1 MTTIDGILQKMEQ
14 GKTYRLSDFE
24 AQDATVKSQIARAS
38 KMGLICNVARGCYEI
53 TPLGLES
60 AKWYNIDRK
69 KLLSRENINDVP
81 WIAWPV

>member
-1 MTTIDGILQKMEQ
+1 MTTMDNILQKMEE
-14 GKTYRLSDFE
+14 GKVYRISDFE
-24 AQDATVKSQIARAS
+24 AKDHSVRSQVARAS
-38 KMGLICNVARGCYEI
+38 KMGLIRILNRGHYEI

-60 AKWYNIDRK
+60 LKWYEIERK

>member
-1 MTTIDGILQKMEQ
+1 MTTMDNILQKMEE
-14 GKTYRLSDFE
+14 GKVYRISDFE
-24 AQDATVKSQIARAS
+24 AQDCTVKSQVARAL
-38 KMGLICNVARGCYEI
+38 KIGLISIVARGCYEI

-60 AKWYNIDRK
+60 LKWYEIERK